1 MTIEATVG
9 KPAKQDG
16 DGALDTALQQLETA
30 SDYLGLDENTRQ
42 ILRYPKRELIVHFPV
57 SMDDGHVQI
66 FTGYRVQHSMSR
78 GPAKGGIRYH
88 PDVALDEVRALA
100 MLMTW
105 KCAVVDIPFGGA
117 KGAVACDP
125 KLLSMRELEAL
136 TRRYASEIS
145 IIISPEGDIP
155 APDMNTNAQIMAW
168 IMDTYSMHKGY
179 SVPGVVTGKPISVG
193 GTRGRVESTGRGCM
207 NMARE
212 TAAHLSMSL
221 EGARVAVQGFGNV
234 GSVAAKMLQD
244 QGCKVVAISDA
255 SGGVHNGSG
264 LDVREML
271 AQKEEVP
278 NLRDSKYGDRITN
291 AELLELPCDILMLAA
306 MEGQISGRQRS
317 ESEGKDH
324 SGRGERAHVYGGGQD
339 IGGHGGVRGA
349 GHSRQRGGC
358 YRLLLRVGAGL
369 AVLLLG
375 RAGSREAVG
384 LDNEAQ
390 LRVGAGCVEGEWG

>member
-1 MTIEATVG
+1 MTSEATVG

-42 ILRYPKRELIVHFPV
+42 ILRHPKRELIVHFPV

-88 PDVALDEVRALA
+88 PDVTLDEVRALA
-100 MLMTW
+100 MWMTW

-179 SVPGVVTGKPISVG
+179 SVPGVVTGKPFSVG
-193 GTRGRVESTGRGCM
+193 GTRGRVDATGRGCM

-212 TAAHLSMSL
+212 TAAHLSMPM

-244 QGCKVVAISDA
+244 QGCKVIAISDA

-264 LDVREML
+264 LDVRELL
-271 AQKEEVP
+271 AQKEESP
-278 NLRDSKYGDRITN
+278 ICGTQSTGT
-291 AELLELPCDILMLAA
+291 
-306 MEGQISGRQRS
+306 G
-317 ESEGKDH
+317 
-324 SGRGERAHVYGGGQD
+324 
-339 IGGHGGVRGA
+339 
-349 GHSRQRGGC
+349 
-358 YRLLLRVGAGL
+358 
-369 AVLLLG
+369 
-375 RAGSREAVG
+375 
-384 LDNEAQ
+384 
-390 LRVGAGCVEGEWG
+390 